1 MLSQN
6 LDLGRLK
13 ECWDVAYALNSPE
26 TWQRLA
32 TAAMEALDIELALR
46 IYRQLGDAAMVLGLE
61 KVLQVR
67 KEKPTE
73 LLPLKRL
80 SNVHGSTQR
89 VFNHWPI
96 SLGHRCCGRL
106 RTRS

>member
-1 MLSQN
+1 M
-6 LDLGRLK
+6 
-13 ECWDVAYALNSPE
+13 AYALNSPE

-67 KEKPTE
+67 KENPTE
-73 LLPLKRL
+73 LCLKQ
-80 SNVHGSTQR
+80 NINIMDSTQHSSITVLNIR
-89 VFNHWPI
+89 GGV
-96 SLGHRCCGRL
+96 SAD
-106 RTRS
+106 

>member
-1 MLSQN
+1 VLSQN

-67 KEKPTE
+67 K
-73 LLPLKRL
+73 
-80 SNVHGSTQR
+80 SD
-89 VFNHWPI
+89 
-96 SLGHRCCGRL
+96 
-106 RTRS
+106 

>member
-67 KEKPTE
+67 KSDGTLPQTKYQHHGFDPTF
-73 LLPLKRL
+73 L
-80 SNVHGSTQR
+80 
-89 VFNHWPI
+89 NHRTEHW
-96 SLGHRCCGRL
+96 GWCFGRL